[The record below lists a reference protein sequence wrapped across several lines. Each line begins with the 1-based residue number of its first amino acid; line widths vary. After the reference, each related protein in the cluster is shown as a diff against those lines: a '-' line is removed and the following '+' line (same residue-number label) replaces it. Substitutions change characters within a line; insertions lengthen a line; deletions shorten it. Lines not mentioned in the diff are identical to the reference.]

1 MKKSM
6 HNNESIQVTITHV
19 KENIQ
24 TANKGGKRVM
34 CGDNDHAEY
43 IYMFIQ

>member
-6 HNNESIQVTITHV
+6 HINECIQVTITHV

-24 TANKGGKRVM
+24 TEKKGGKRVM
-34 CGDNDHAEY
+34 CGDNDHAGY

>member
-6 HNNESIQVTITHV
+6 HNNESIPVTITHV
-19 KENIQ
+19 KENIK
-24 TANKGGKRVM
+24 TAKKGRKRVM
-34 CGDNDHAEY
+34 YGDNDHAGY